1 MTEELTQILTLS
13 CSVQTVLG
21 SDLPISEQ
29 DRQSLDELLA
39 MTEEQLGQMPQ
50 ELVEQAR
57 PTVEDRVQACD
68 PQDLL
73 ASIVQFVQT
82 LNNEQVET
90 LEIPASLVFEV
101 LANKLLA
108 IPDLPEDVTVQLQ
121 QGLQSI
127 IQEVA
132 TIPPELQTQMRA
144 VLEQEFGQRPPQ
156 DLFDLMV
163 QMFGQQQQEP
173 LPD

>member
-21 SDLPISEQ
+21 SDLPISDQ
-29 DRQSLDELLA
+29 DRQSLDQLLA
-39 MTEEQLGQMPQ
+39 MTEEQLGQMPKDLIDQ
-50 ELVEQAR
+50 TR
-57 PTVEDRVQACD
+57 PTVEDRVRARD
-68 PQDLL
+68 PQDLF

-90 LEIPASLVFEV
+90 LEIPAALVFDV
-101 LANKLLA
+101 LAHKLLA
-108 IPDLPEDVTVQLQ
+108 IPDLPEDVTTQLQ

-127 IQEVA
+127 TPEVA
-132 TIPPELQTQMRA
+132 TIPPELQAQMRD
-144 VLEQEFGQRPPQ
+144 VLEQEFGQRSPQ

-163 QMFGQQQQEP
+163 QMFGQQQQ
-173 LPD
+173 

>member
-29 DRQSLDELLA
+29 DRQSLDQLLA
-39 MTEEQLGQMPQ
+39 MTEEQQLGQMPQ

-57 PTVEDRVQACD
+57 LTVEDRVRARD

-90 LEIPASLVFEV
+90 LEIPAALVFEV

-108 IPDLPEDVTVQLQ
+108 IPDLPADVTMQLQ

-144 VLEQEFGQRPPQ
+144 VLEQEFGQRSPQ

-163 QMFGQQQQEP
+163 QMFGQQQQ
-173 LPD
+173 

>member
-13 CSVQTVLG
+13 YSVQTVLG

-29 DRQSLDELLA
+29 DRQSLDQLLA

-50 ELVEQAR
+50 DLIEQAR
-57 PTVEDRVQACD
+57 PTVEDRVRARN

-73 ASIVQFVQT
+73 VSIVQFVQT

-90 LEIPASLVFEV
+90 LEIPAALVFDV

-108 IPDLPEDVTVQLQ
+108 ISDLPADVTMQLQ

-127 IQEVA
+127 TQEVA
-132 TIPPELQTQMRA
+132 AIPPELQTQMRA
-144 VLEQEFGQRPPQ
+144 VLEQEFGQRSPQ

-163 QMFGQQQQEP
+163 QMFGQEQQ
-173 LPD
+173 

>member
-13 CSVQTVLG
+13 CSVQTVLR

-29 DRQSLDELLA
+29 DRQSLDQLLA
-39 MTEEQLGQMPQ
+39 MTEEQLGQMPTD
-50 ELVEQAR
+50 LVEQAR
-57 PTVEDRVQACD
+57 PTVEDRVQARN

-90 LEIPASLVFEV
+90 LEIPAALVFSV

-108 IPDLPEDVTVQLQ
+108 IPDLPDDVTMQLQ
-121 QGLQSI
+121 QGLESI
-127 IQEVA
+127 TQEVE

-144 VLEQEFGQRPPQ
+144 VLEQEFGQRSPQ

-163 QMFGQQQQEP
+163 QMFGQQQQEN
-173 LPD
+173 